1 MANGA
6 IQKRNESKIMLKKLI
21 DKIFGKR
28 CVCKTKS
35 VCNHLNI
42 ATKKVVAYCLDCNQ
56 VMEKK

>member
-1 MANGA
+1 
-6 IQKRNESKIMLKKLI
+6 MLKKLI

-35 VCNHLNI
+35 VCDHLNI

-56 VMEKK
+56 VMDKK